1 MENTENEIITEETYP
16 DEDIEALGSSVE
28 SVEPEAELEQGINDT
43 ENIESL
49 KEVIFDLQAK
59 ISNLEAE
66 KKAQER
72 ILEEIGDFN
81 SLFPE
86 VSIDEIPESIWES
99 VKKGTSLAAS
109 YALYEKRKL
118 TEAQRIAQINESNA
132 KRAAGVAGV
141 HTANEYFSPDEVRK
155 MSRSE
160 VHANFAKIRKSMEKW
175 K

>member
-1 MENTENEIITEETYP
+1 MENEENVMISENETVVETEIN
-16 DEDIEALGSSVE
+16 EDGSADISYNEEEISDNDPE
-28 SVEPEAELEQGINDT
+28 SID
-43 ENIESL
+43 SL

-109 YALYEKRKL
+109 YALYEKRKHA
-118 TEAQRIAQINESNA
+118 EAQRIAQINANNSA
-132 KRAAGVAGV
+132 KAAGIAGV

>member
-1 MENTENEIITEETYP
+1 MEMEFEENVSVTEAKAVSVPEINNDEIISEEN
-16 DEDIEALGSSVE
+16 
-28 SVEPEAELEQGINDT
+28 VEPSESID
-43 ENIESL
+43 SL

-72 ILEEIGDFN
+72 ILEELGDFT
-81 SLFPE
+81 SLFPD
-86 VSIDEIPESIWES
+86 VQIDEIPESIWES

-118 TEAQRIAQINESNA
+118 AEQQRIAQINAKNA
-132 KRAAGVAGV
+132 AKAAGVAGV

>member
-1 MENTENEIITEETYP
+1 MENTENEIITEEPYP
-16 DEDIEALGSSVE
+16 DEDIEALESSVE
-28 SVEPEAELEQGINDT
+28 SVESEVEIEKDSNDT

-118 TEAQRIAQINESNA
+118 AEAQRIAKINESNA